1 MSLSTFV
8 PGVPGIALAM
18 ALSGAIAP
26 AAAAEPADSTRARS
40 SGAVITEVGV
50 HTAITRSRENID
62 AFCLTVDVGYLRR
75 TGGRTMVGLDVS
87 FTAHDAGSFWAIQP
101 RMRRELENGW
111 AVDVAVGPVVA
122 GTAESANVDGLGIS
136 AVGEIHYRGFVGL
149 TLGFDSVKYNN
160 AYAYYGPNSGY
171 ESGYVGTVTT
181 THIGVRVGKGPGIA
195 AAAILF
201 VAGLAAVASLAN

>member
-1 MSLSTFV
+1 MSLSTFA

-18 ALSGAIAP
+18 ALSCAVAP

-50 HTAITRSRENID
+50 HTAITKSPDNID
-62 AFCLTVDVGYLRR
+62 SFYLTVDVGYLRR
-75 TGGRTMVGLDVS
+75 TGSRTMVGLDVS

-101 RMRRELENGW
+101 RLRRELENGW

-122 GTAESANVDGLGIS
+122 GTGQTTNVDGLGIS

-149 TLGFDSVKYNN
+149 TLGFDSVKYSS
-160 AYAYYGPNSGY
+160 AYAYYGPYPGY
-171 ESGYVGTVTT
+171 EASGAGTVTT
-181 THIGVRVGKGPGIA
+181 TYLGVRVGKGPGIA
-195 AAAILF
+195 AVAILG
-201 VAGLAAVASLAN
+201 VAALAAVASLAN